1 MSEYIS
7 IEAEPT
13 DQPNTVLIRTNL
25 TLAPDGIEVYP
36 DLAAG
41 EIGSPLA
48 QTIFAI
54 DGVLGLTIDGTD
66 LLIQHTDDLEL
77 FVLVDELDA
86 ALKDFFL

>member
-13 DQPNTVLIRTNL
+13 EELNTVLIHTNL

-36 DLAAG
+36 DLASG

-54 DGVLGLTIDGTD
+54 EGILALTIDGSD
-66 LLIQHTDDLEL
+66 MLIQHTDDLEL
-77 FVLVDELDA
+77 FVLVDEIDA

>member
-13 DQPNTVLIRTNL
+13 EQPNTVLIRTNL
-25 TLAPDGIEVYP
+25 TLAPDGIEIYP
-36 DLAAG
+36 DLASG
-41 EIGSPLA
+41 EEGSPLA

-54 DGVLGLTIDGTD
+54 EGVLALTLDGSEM
-66 LLIQHTDDLEL
+66 LIHHTDDLQL
-77 FVLVDELDA
+77 FVLVDEIDA